1 MERGDRAGRSGAAVE
16 KEGGSGIF
24 RPVYEREA
32 GAVGIVAGRRV
43 SAGIVPGRHVS
54 AELWKKL
61 LIGGKNI

>member
-16 KEGGSGIF
+16 KEGGGGIF
-24 RPVYEREA
+24 RPVYERGA
-32 GAVGIVAGRRV
+32 GA
-43 SAGIVPGRHVS
+43 AGIVPGRRVS

>member
-16 KEGGSGIF
+16 KEGGGGIF
-24 RPVYEREA
+24 RPVYERGA
-32 GAVGIVAGRRV
+32 GA
-43 SAGIVPGRHVS
+43 AGIVPGRHVS